1 MDEEILEMMEETD
14 EDDFQIPEFLEEGS
28 EEEIHNTMLGELPN
42 DIDVSEGGYIY
53 DLTRPTA
60 MEISRM
66 KQFELVE
73 ALKLI
78 WPRFAEGIYLDYHA
92 ETRGLERKE
101 AANAEG
107 ILTITGTTG
116 TVIESGSI
124 FTTEGINGEDAK
136 EYETL
141 EEAQIPESGSV
152 EVPIQCVEAGTIGN
166 SAVNT
171 IVLQQSTKEGITG
184 VTNHVPISGGY
195 GEEDDDSLRERIMEY
210 DQSQGISFVGN
221 ISDYKRWAESV
232 DGVGAVHV
240 IEAKDSSGVV
250 KIVVTDASGNP
261 AEQDLC
267 TRVKDY
273 IMGTDDP
280 EKRLAP
286 VNAIVDVKPPQK
298 QNITVE
304 AKVEL
309 EDITVDELQT
319 KFKVSIQDYLKKVVE
334 EGKIR
339 YTQIGNIL
347 GDIPGVY
354 DYSEL
359 KLNGGT
365 ANVQVEAL
373 SIPFLESADFQL
385 MDEASQG

>member
-1 MDEEILEMMEETD
+1 
-14 EDDFQIPEFLEEGS
+14 
-28 EEEIHNTMLGELPN
+28 
-42 DIDVSEGGYIY
+42 
-53 DLTRPTA
+53 
-60 MEISRM
+60 
-66 KQFELVE
+66 
-73 ALKLI
+73 
-78 WPRFAEGIYLDYHA
+78 
-92 ETRGLERKE
+92 
-101 AANAEG
+101 
-107 ILTITGTTG
+107 
-116 TVIESGSI
+116 VIESGSI

-385 MDEASQG
+385 MDETSQG

>member
-1 MDEEILEMMEETD
+1 
-14 EDDFQIPEFLEEGS
+14 
-28 EEEIHNTMLGELPN
+28 
-42 DIDVSEGGYIY
+42 
-53 DLTRPTA
+53 
-60 MEISRM
+60 
-66 KQFELVE
+66 
-73 ALKLI
+73 
-78 WPRFAEGIYLDYHA
+78 
-92 ETRGLERKE
+92 
-101 AANAEG
+101 
-107 ILTITGTTG
+107 
-116 TVIESGSI
+116 
-124 FTTEGINGEDAK
+124 
-136 EYETL
+136 
-141 EEAQIPESGSV
+141 
-152 EVPIQCVEAGTIGN
+152 
-166 SAVNT
+166 
-171 IVLQQSTKEGITG
+171 
-184 VTNHVPISGGY
+184 
-195 GEEDDDSLRERIMEY
+195 MEY

-232 DGVGAVHV
+232 DGVGSVHV
-240 IEAKDSSGVV
+240 IEAKDSSGIV

-286 VNAIVDVKPPQK
+286 VNAIVEVKPPQK

-304 AKVEL
+304 ANVEL
-309 EDITVDELQT
+309 EDITIDELQT
-319 KFKVSIQDYLKKVVE
+319 KFKASIQDYLKKVVE

-354 DYSEL
+354 DYSGL

-373 SIPFLESADFQL
+373 SIPFLENADFQL
-385 MDEASQG
+385 MDETSQG

>member
-1 MDEEILEMMEETD
+1 MDEEILEMIEETD

-66 KQFELVE
+66 KQFELIE

-107 ILTITGTTG
+107 ILTITGTPG
-116 TVIESGSI
+116 TVIESGSV

-141 EEAQIPESGSV
+141 EEARIPELGSV

-184 VTNHVPISGGY
+184 VTNYVPISGGY

-232 DGVGAVHV
+232 DGVGSVHV
-240 IEAKDSSGVV
+240 IEAKDSSGIV

-286 VNAIVDVKPPQK
+286 VNAIVEVKPPQK

-304 AKVEL
+304 ANVEL
-309 EDITVDELQT
+309 EDITIDELQT
-319 KFKVSIQDYLKKVVE
+319 KFKASIQDYLKKVVE

-354 DYSEL
+354 DYSGL
-359 KLNGGT
+359 K
-365 ANVQVEAL
+365 
-373 SIPFLESADFQL
+373 
-385 MDEASQG
+385 